1 MSRNRRRHS
10 NQVPVRALSPWVVLC
25 AIALIGGLSW
35 VNIKNQIFTKG
46 QEIKRLESQL
56 AEIETQ
62 SKALDSRIAILSSR
76 TALQKRVSD
85 GFIKVI
91 PIAQERVVQV
101 NVGPN
106 GVYASLAGGD
116 EIRAVSNVGAGR

>member
-10 NQVPVRALSPWVVLC
+10 NQVPVRALSPWLILS
-25 AIALIGGLSW
+25 AILLIGGMSW

-62 SKALDSRIAILSSR
+62 GKALDSRIAVLSSR

-91 PIAQERVVQV
+91 PIVQEKVVQV
-101 NVGPN
+101 NLNPN
-106 GVYASLAGGD
+106 GVYASLTGGD
-116 EIRAVSNVGAGR
+116 EIRAVSNVGASR